1 MDNLEVIKEEL
12 RKMEEAES
20 KMLIIAAYGTGN
32 MEEDKLVV
40 EKLFE
45 VSKYIIEIKEIIR
58 IMENEQGGRN
68 E

>member
-12 RKMEEAES
+12 RKMEDAES
-20 KMLIIAAYGTGN
+20 KMLTIAAYGTGN
-32 MEEDKLVV
+32 PSEDKLVV

-45 VSKYIIEIKEIIR
+45 VAKYIIEIKEIIR
-58 IMENEQGGRN
+58 RIEGGQD

>member
-1 MDNLEVIKEEL
+1 MDNLEVLKEEL
-12 RKMEEAES
+12 RRMEDAES
-20 KMLIIAAYGTGN
+20 KMLTIAAYGTGN
-32 MEEDKLVV
+32 VEEDRLVV

-58 IMENEQGGRN
+58 KMEMGRN